1 MGSDAPR
8 SVRPMGATNR
18 TVVPITVMV
27 RIRLANA
34 HSTIGADASGSIDS
48 IGTSGGV
55 ARLGEHERAECNH
68 DREDRCAIS
77 GEAQRSVFHFGVPFG
92 FEENKFIPS
101 LVDKQIDRATD
112 GAYQI
117 SDQQ

>member
-1 MGSDAPR
+1 
-8 SVRPMGATNR
+8 V
-18 TVVPITVMV
+18 
-27 RIRLANA
+27 RLARRYRKTLPLIWPA
-34 HSTIGADASGSIDS
+34 DDRSPIGADASGSIDA

-68 DREDRCAIS
+68 DGEDRCAIS

-92 FEENKFIPS
+92 FEENKFILS

-117 SDQQ
+117 YNQQ